1 MWPFR
6 KEIRAD
12 TVSGELNEISGN
24 LDSQLLRAVLGGGDI
39 ISKED
44 AMQIPA
50 VASCVNLICNTVAMI
65 PFKLYK
71 IEDETNRLKEVKG
84 DKRVRLLNVDTGD
97 TLDALQMKKAVV
109 KDYLLDK
116 GGYLYIDKTGN
127 KVNAIRYVEASYMSF
142 INGVDPIF
150 KDYQINVS
158 GISYYPY
165 DFIKILRNTVNG
177 YDGTSIVE
185 ENMKPIMVAWRIL
198 KFQDKLLKTGGNK
211 KGFVKAPRRLSAEAI
226 KALKDAWNRLF
237 SDDSS
242 ENVVILN
249 DGLDFQESSESS
261 TEMQLNENVNTLTK
275 QICQIFNVPPAMLNR
290 EVGTATEEDRF
301 IFLQYCIQPILA
313 AFENALNRDLLL
325 ESEKDKYKWAAD
337 LSELSKADVL
347 KRYQAYEIASR
358 NGFMQIDEIRFK
370 ENLPPL
376 GIDFVKLGLQDVLY
390 YPNKE
395 GMTFVPNMNSVG
407 GVELAKEDREMKK
420 KKLEA
425 EIDSLKSSGKE

>member
-12 TVSGELNEISGN
+12 TASGELNEISGN

-71 IEDETNRLKEVKG
+71 IEDETNRLKEVKD

-249 DGLDFQESSESS
+249 DGLDFQESSDKSAAHLYLSFSLSS
-261 TEMQLNENVNTLTK
+261 KRSLLRAFSNAAK
-275 QICQIFNVPPAMLNR
+275 IGCI
-290 EVGTATEEDRF
+290 
-301 IFLQYCIQPILA
+301 QYCKKI
-313 AFENALNRDLLL
+313 N
-325 ESEKDKYKWAAD
+325 
-337 LSELSKADVL
+337 LSSSVAVPTSRLSIAGGTL
-347 KRYQAYEIASR
+347 KI
-358 NGFMQIDEIRFK
+358 
-370 ENLPPL
+370 
-376 GIDFVKLGLQDVLY
+376 
-390 YPNKE
+390 
-395 GMTFVPNMNSVG
+395 
-407 GVELAKEDREMKK
+407 
-420 KKLEA
+420 
-425 EIDSLKSSGKE
+425 